1 MGSIWGSR
9 QAKHMS
15 IQLLEIAG
23 PPTKPSNYTSAD
35 LKWACLQ
42 VSPSSSRLFLRFF

>member
-9 QAKHMS
+9 QAKR
-15 IQLLEIAG
+15 EIAG

-42 VSPSSSRLFLRFF
+42 VLQDCF

>member
-9 QAKHMS
+9 QAKR
-15 IQLLEIAG
+15 EIAG